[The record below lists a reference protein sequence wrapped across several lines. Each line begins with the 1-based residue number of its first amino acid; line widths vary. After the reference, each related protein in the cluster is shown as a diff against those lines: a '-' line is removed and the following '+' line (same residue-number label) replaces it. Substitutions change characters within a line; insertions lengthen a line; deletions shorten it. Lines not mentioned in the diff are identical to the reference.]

1 MQDDVRGRATSEFD
15 HHTESWVEDPYS
27 VYRRLRDEA
36 PLAWSE
42 AHGGFW
48 ILSRYDDLS
57 AALRDWE
64 TFASGHAGRIA
75 IPNTGGSVASI
86 PLEVDPPRHAAYRDV
101 VAPFFTRDAV
111 APLEEAARER
121 ADALIDAAL
130 AAGRC
135 EAASEFAAP
144 LLADTLARFF
154 GLPQGD
160 VARVERWADAIFAG
174 RVRDP
179 AGAERANGELN
190 GYVAECFAQ
199 RRRAPHEG
207 DVFTAMVHADV
218 EGAPMSDAELVG
230 FGRTLLLAGREAT
243 IDVLTGAMHH
253 LAEHPAAFEALR
265 ETAAAERF
273 MAIEELI
280 RFVSPIQL
288 LGRVAS
294 RDVEMHGQTIRAG
307 ESVAM
312 AYGSANRDQRRFEAP
327 DACRFARR
335 PNPHLA
341 FGAGPHHCLGANL
354 ARLVLRVGLDAV
366 LEGVAGLR
374 LDPTDPPQRKL
385 NGDAR
390 GFVRLPVLLE
400 ARGAS

>member
-1 MQDDVRGRATSEFD
+1 MDETERVTVAFD
-15 HHTESWVEDPYS
+15 HHTDAWVEDPYP
-27 VYRRLRDEA
+27 VYRTLRDDA

-64 TFASGHAGRIA
+64 TFASGFAGRIA

-86 PLEVDPPRHAAYRDV
+86 PLEVDPPRHEAYREV
-101 VAPFFTRDAV
+101 VAPFFTRAAV
-111 APLEEAARER
+111 APLETTARRRAEALL
-121 ADALIDAAL
+121 ADAL
-130 AAGRC
+130 AAGGC
-135 EAASEFAAP
+135 EVVSAFAAP

-154 GLPQGD
+154 GLPLAD

-179 AGAERANGELN
+179 EGAARANAELD
-190 GYVAECFAQ
+190 GYVAERFEE
-199 RRRAPHEG
+199 RRRAPRQD
-207 DVFTAMVHADV
+207 DVFTAMVQARV
-218 EGAPMSDAELVG
+218 EGEPMRDAELVG

-243 IDVLTGAMHH
+243 IDALAGAVHH
-253 LAEHPAAFEALR
+253 LAEHPEALGALR
-265 ETAAAERF
+265 ATSAGERF
-273 MAIEELI
+273 VAIEELI

-288 LGRVAS
+288 LGRVAT
-294 RDVEMHGQTIRAG
+294 RDVELHGQTVRAG
-307 ESVAM
+307 ESVTM
-312 AYGSANRDQRRFEAP
+312 AYGSGNRDERRFEAP
-327 DACRFARR
+327 DTCRFDRR

-354 ARLVLRVGLDAV
+354 ARLVLRVGLDALV
-366 LEGVAGLR
+366 DGVAALR
-374 LDPTDPPQRKL
+374 LDPAAPPQRKR

-390 GFVRLPVLLE
+390 GFVRVDVLLE
-400 ARGAS
+400 ARGGS

>member
-1 MQDDVRGRATSEFD
+1 MHDDARERATTEFD
-15 HHTESWVEDPYS
+15 HHTEAWVEDPYA

-42 AHGGFW
+42 SHGGFW
-48 ILSRYDDLS
+48 ILSRYDDLGV
-57 AALRDWE
+57 ALRDWE

-75 IPNTGGSVASI
+75 IPNTGGRVASI

-101 VAPFFTRDAV
+101 VAPFFARDAV
-111 APLEEAARER
+111 APLEAAARER
-121 ADALIDAAL
+121 ADALLEAAL

-154 GLPQGD
+154 GLPLAD

-179 AGAERANGELN
+179 AAAERANAELN
-190 GYVAECFAQ
+190 DYVAERFEE
-199 RRRAPHEG
+199 RRRAPRRD
-207 DVFTAMVHADV
+207 DVFSAMVEAHV
-218 EGAPMSDAELVG
+218 EDAPMSDAELVG

-243 IDVLTGAMHH
+243 IDALTGAMHH
-253 LAEHPAAFEALR
+253 LAEHPSAFEALR
-265 ETAAAERF
+265 VTTETERF

-312 AYGSANRDQRRFEAP
+312 AYGSANRDERRFDAP
-327 DACRFARR
+327 DACHFARR

-354 ARLVLRVGLDAV
+354 ARLVLRVGLDAL
-366 LEGVAGLR
+366 LEGASALR
-374 LDPTDPPQRKL
+374 LDPADPPQRKL

-390 GFVRLPVLLE
+390 GFVRLVVLLE
-400 ARGAS
+400 DRRAH